1 MKLESVCV
9 YCGSSPG
16 NDPGYAGAAERL
28 GEALASAGIRLIY
41 GGGSIGLMGVLAR
54 AVLRHGGEVNGIIPG
69 FLRDRELALP
79 DVTDL
84 TVTSDMHSRKRQMFD
99 RADAFVALPGGIG
112 TLEEVVEMM
121 TWVQLGHHRKPIIL
135 VNHEGFWEP
144 LIRLLDHMAG
154 TGFLR
159 PAADGSALFQTVTDV
174 GEVLPALER
183 AAAELPAGS
192 EAGAPTALF

>member
-28 GEALASAGIRLIY
+28 GEALAQAGIRLIY

-69 FLRDRELALP
+69 FLKDRELALP
-79 DVTDL
+79 DLTDL
-84 TVTSDMHSRKRQMFD
+84 TVTHDMHSRKRQMFD

-135 VNHEGFWEP
+135 VNHEGFWDP
-144 LIRLLDHMAG
+144 LIRLLDHMAD

-159 PAADGSALFQTVTDV
+159 PAVGGAALFQTVNDV
-174 GEVLPALER
+174 EDVLPALEK
-183 AAAELPAGS
+183 AAADLPGRSDAKAS
-192 EAGAPTALF
+192 TALF